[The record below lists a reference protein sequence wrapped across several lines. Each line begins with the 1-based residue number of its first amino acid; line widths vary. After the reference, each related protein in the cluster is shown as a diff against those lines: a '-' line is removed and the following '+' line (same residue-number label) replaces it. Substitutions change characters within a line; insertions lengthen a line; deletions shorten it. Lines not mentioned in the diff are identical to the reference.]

1 MPTDLHHN
9 EPGRVDD
16 GEGEAFDIGNL
27 VLFQY
32 LRKYWITALATA
44 VVVTTLA
51 VFFTLGQK
59 RIYEAHTTV
68 MLDPSPPRPLG
79 NNVETVTD
87 MGADDFWNNQ
97 EYYETQY
104 HIMKSRRV
112 ALAVVNELGLQ
123 NDLAFVRN
131 LAEGID
137 AERGQPVEAETAAE
151 ILRSRLEVA
160 PVKDSRLATVKYRDA
175 NPKRSQRIVAA
186 VVETYAQQ
194 NLDNAIASTAS
205 ATDWL
210 YSQLDT
216 LKDDLE
222 SSELDLH
229 RYRKENN
236 ILSVAFDDKSNMLR
250 SEMSEISTE
259 LTRVRAALVEAQAR
273 SSVLSTV
280 SADDPSNIAS
290 SELLRSNVL
299 ASLRAGYEAAKRD
312 RAAIM
317 GSGKGENHPE
327 VVSATQRLEAAK
339 TAVLHEVRNIK
350 RAVARD
356 VAVLQRQAGGLA
368 GMFGKAKEQA
378 HELNLLEIEYNRL
391 RRSKDNT
398 ERLYSLLLERT
409 KEADLSRMLRVN
421 NISIVD
427 RPLVPTAPVSPN
439 VPLNLALG
447 VFLGLA
453 LGIGT
458 AFLRGLMDRTIKAP
472 EDIKQELGVTFL
484 GLLPQFGKSLEARYG
499 GKKKKQR
506 HRGRRVQEGPTELVV
521 HNAPTSAV
529 AEAARAI
536 RTNLMFMDPDDPA
549 RTLLV
554 TSAGPSEGK
563 TTVATCIAIAMAQA
577 GQRVLLI
584 DCDLRRPRVR
594 SVFGLP
600 AGPGVTSVL
609 LDTPFVDAVQETEVP
624 RLSVMTSGPVPPN
637 PAELFH
643 TERFKKLLEE
653 STTRF
658 DRVIVDSPPVAAVT
672 DATILSTLVD
682 TTVLVVRAG
691 KTRKDVGRHA
701 LRSILGVGGNLAGVV
716 LNAMDSAASSYAYSP
731 YYRYAKDS
739 YYATDEPELEELPP
753 SERHDQLSA

>member
-1 MPTDLHHN
+1 MSTVPHN
-9 EPGRVDD
+9 IEPGGDEDGDGGSVDVTK
-16 GEGEAFDIGNL
+16 L
-27 VLFQY
+27 VLFQH
-32 LRKYWITALATA
+32 LRKHWITALATA
-44 VVVTTLA
+44 VVVITVA

-59 RIYEAHTTV
+59 RIYEARTTV

-79 NNVETVTD
+79 RNVETVTD
-87 MGADDFWNNQ
+87 MGADNFWSNQ
-97 EYYETQY
+97 EYYETQF
-104 HIMKSRRV
+104 HIITSRRI
-112 ALAVVNELGLQ
+112 ALAVVNDLGLQ
-123 NDLAFVRN
+123 NDTAFLKN
-131 LAEGID
+131 LPDGETAEG
-137 AERGQPVEAETAAE
+137 AEPVEAEAAAE
-151 ILRSRLEVA
+151 ILRSRVEVE
-160 PVKDSRLATVKYRDA
+160 PIKDSRLTSVKYRDA
-175 NPKRSQRIVAA
+175 SPARSQRILAA
-186 VVETYAQQ
+186 VVDTYMQQ

-216 LKDDLE
+216 LKEDLE
-222 SSELDLH
+222 SSELDLQ
-229 RYRKENN
+229 RYKKDNN

-250 SEMSEISTE
+250 TEMSEISTE

-290 SELLRSNVL
+290 SELLRSQVL
-299 ASLRAGYEAAKRD
+299 SSLRTEYESAKSE
-312 RAAIM
+312 RAAIL
-317 GSGKGENHPE
+317 GSGKGENHPQ
-327 VVSATQRLEAAK
+327 VAAATQRVEAAK
-339 TAVLHEVRNIK
+339 TAVLSEIRNIK

-356 VAVLQRQAGGLA
+356 VAVLQRQAGGLS
-368 GMFGKAKEQA
+368 GMFDKAKEQA
-378 HELNLLEIEYNRL
+378 HDLNLLEIEYNRL
-391 RRSKDNT
+391 RRSKENT

-447 VFLGLA
+447 VFLGIA

-458 AFLRGLMDRTIKAP
+458 AFLRGLMDRTLKSP
-472 EDIKQELGVTFL
+472 EDVKQELGVTFL
-484 GLLPQFGKSLEARYG
+484 GLLPQFGKSSEAPYG
-499 GKKKKQR
+499 GKKR
-506 HRGRRVQEGPTELVV
+506 HRGRRVQEGPTELIV
-521 HNAPTSAV
+521 HNAPTSGV

-554 TSAGPSEGK
+554 TSAGPAEGK
-563 TTVATCIAIAMAQA
+563 TTVATCIAVAMAQA

-594 SVFGLP
+594 SIFGIP

-609 LDTPFVDAVQETEVP
+609 LDTDFVEAVGETEVP
-624 RLSVMTSGPVPPN
+624 GLHVMTSGPVPPN

-653 STTRF
+653 AATRF

-672 DATILSTLVD
+672 DATILSILVD
-682 TTVLVVRAG
+682 RTVLVVRAG

-731 YYRYAKDS
+731 YYHYAKDP
-739 YYATDEPELEELPP
+739 YYATETPELEDVPP
-753 SERHDQLSA
+753 SERHDQMSA